1 MMMNRYLSDFERNKI
16 LSNPDV
22 KQRILMISGDKKD
35 SKLELT
41 QEQQKQVAVNFSKM
55 FSGLVVINWCR
66 GLKLGMA
73 KQKALEQMSAYV
85 KSKTNPE
92 HPMNKYL
99 HALDNQYRREVSEEI
114 MKSEHSEEILPVNA
128 DWVKKWEKLAT
139 DDFNISMQ
147 QMNQMHKEFM
157 PQKTPEKQ
165 FGAKSFEEAKD
176 KAYQK
181 MLLILQ
187 QQIQDDYQRAA

>member
-1 MMMNRYLSDFERNKI
+1 MNRYLSDFERNKI

-22 KQRILMISGDKKD
+22 KQHILMINGDKKD
-35 SKLELT
+35 PKLELT
-41 QEQQKQVAVNFSKM
+41 KEQETQIAVNFGKM
-55 FSGLVVINWCR
+55 FSGLVVVNWCR
-66 GLKLGMA
+66 GLNLGMA

-85 KSKTNPE
+85 KSKSNPE

-99 HALDNQYRREVSEEI
+99 HALDNQYRREVSENI
-114 MKSEHSEEILPVNA
+114 MKSEHSDATLTVGSE
-128 DWVKKWEKLAT
+128 WVKQWEKLAT

-176 KAYQK
+176 KAHQK

-187 QQIQDDYQRAA
+187 QQIDDKQRAA